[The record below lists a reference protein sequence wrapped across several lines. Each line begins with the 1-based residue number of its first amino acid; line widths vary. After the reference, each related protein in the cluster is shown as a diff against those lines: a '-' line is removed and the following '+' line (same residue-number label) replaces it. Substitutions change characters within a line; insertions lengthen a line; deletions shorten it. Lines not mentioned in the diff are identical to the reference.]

1 MRKFFGM
8 DYAGNSNYAVFNI
21 SNGTMAFRL
30 STHNANGENF
40 AQDNAA
46 MNVSVYIARNEYEQ
60 PESSVPFDEYQISE
74 EDFNNNKEDFVK
86 SLIESVD
93 DALTTGVYAGSRFAW
108 R

>member
-1 MRKFFGM
+1 MTLRI
-8 DYAGNSNYAVFNI
+8 AE
-21 SNGTMAFRL
+21 
-30 STHNANGENF
+30 HNAKGDNF
-40 AQDNAA
+40 ARDNAA
-46 MNVSVYIARNEYEQ
+46 MNEYEHH
-60 PESSVPFDEYQISE
+60 ESSVPFDEYQISE